1 LGALRDLVIKT
12 GRGNSRPNF
21 KGQKMNVILEHPV
34 HGRKIAI
41 SEMEI
46 QHDKEHGWVR
56 AKDKPVDNET
66 TNELEVRRRRKPDE
80 A

>member
-1 LGALRDLVIKT
+1 MGALRDLVIKT

-21 KGQKMNVILEHPV
+21 KGKKMHILLEHPI
-34 HGRKIAI
+34 HGKKIAI
-41 SEMEI
+41 SEMEVE
-46 QHDKEHGWVR
+46 HDKEHGWKRV
-56 AKDKPVDNET
+56 KDKPVDNQS